1 MEAKLSNQ
9 KLIRRNPNISPIK
22 EFQQVN
28 GLVADGIIGV
38 KTITKMQ
45 EVWKIHSKVWT
56 AHFLGQLH
64 HESGGFKIRFENL
77 NYSAQGLVKTFRKY
91 FPSLES
97 TTNYAG
103 NPMKIANR
111 VYANRMGNGDE
122 ASGDGWKYRGRG
134 AIQLTGENNYK
145 QFNLKAVEDP
155 DSVAYEYYFTSA
167 KFFFDINGIWA
178 LCEDMSEDSIKRVTR
193 RINGGYNGLNDR
205 IKWTKHYYNLL

>member
-45 EVWKIHSKVWT
+45 EVWKIHSKMWL

-64 HESGGFKIRFENL
+64 HESGGFNMRFENL

-91 FPSLES
+91 FPTIES
-97 TTNYAG
+97 TTGYAR
-103 NPMKIANR
+103 NPMRIANR
-111 VYANRMGNGDE
+111 VYAR
-122 ASGDGWKYRGRG
+122 
-134 AIQLTGENNYK
+134 
-145 QFNLKAVEDP
+145 
-155 DSVAYEYYFTSA
+155 
-167 KFFFDINGIWA
+167 FF
-178 LCEDMSEDSIKRVTR
+178 K
-193 RINGGYNGLNDR
+193 
-205 IKWTKHYYNLL
+205 